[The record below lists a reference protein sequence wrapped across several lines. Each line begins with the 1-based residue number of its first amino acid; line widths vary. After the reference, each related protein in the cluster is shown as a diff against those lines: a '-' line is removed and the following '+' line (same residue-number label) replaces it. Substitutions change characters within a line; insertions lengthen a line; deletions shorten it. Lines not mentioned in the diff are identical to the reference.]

1 MAKNPPEL
9 DTAQLTN
16 QRRRLDKWLWFARVV
31 KTRTLAQKLIRG
43 GNVRVDGTRVAQV
56 SFAVGP
62 GMVLTIT
69 YASRIT
75 ILRVNAPGTRR
86 GPAPEAQLLYEDLSP
101 EMPTRKKPGSLEGMG
116 GREPGSG
123 RPTKKQRRQTDHLL
137 DRGGLRVEFVQKK
150 S

>member
-1 MAKNPPEL
+1 MAKPPSSP
-9 DTAQLTN
+9 DTAPQTSAR
-16 QRRRLDKWLWFARVV
+16 QRLDKWLWFARVV

-43 GNVRVDGTRVAQV
+43 GNVRVDGERIAQV
-56 SFAVGP
+56 SSMIGA
-62 GMVLTIT
+62 GMVLTISH
-69 YASRIT
+69 ANHIT

-101 EMPTRKKPGSLEGMG
+101 ELPTQKKPGSLEGMG

-137 DRGGLRVEFVQKK
+137 DRGG
-150 S
+150 SAG